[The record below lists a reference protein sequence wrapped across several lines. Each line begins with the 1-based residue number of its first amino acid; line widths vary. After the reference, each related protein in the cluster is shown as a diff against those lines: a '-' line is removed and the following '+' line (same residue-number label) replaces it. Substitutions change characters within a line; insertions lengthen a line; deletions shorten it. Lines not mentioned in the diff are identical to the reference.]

1 LNSRVDDL
9 DNVTYAPPDGM
20 MYRMQSTKLERPQET
35 DSAWGQLR
43 LLPSPVWLVLLLI
56 LGFFVA
62 LASLSDGP
70 LRIVATAA
78 VGAALLAGVARMLAA
93 QSASHRQLLQESQ
106 RQATEF
112 ERLIEVR
119 TRELSELSTHLQN
132 FAEKEKS
139 ELAKRLHDELGGL
152 LTAAKMDLSWL
163 QSRVTEA
170 PYGERLGQLGGVL
183 DDAMNL
189 KRRVVEELRP
199 SLLDHFGLPTALRA
213 HVESVCSK
221 AGLKCE
227 VMMTEEAET
236 LPKELA
242 IALFRVIQ
250 EGLTNVVRHAHAQQV
265 RLALTAD
272 AQRYLLLLTDDGCG
286 MKMSDS
292 AFRWSHGLAG
302 MRHRVQAL
310 GGKFTIE
317 SSPAEGT
324 TLRIE
329 IPRKRAS

>member
-1 LNSRVDDL
+1 
-9 DNVTYAPPDGM
+9 M
-20 MYRMQSTKLERPQET
+20 MRLMDSTKIGLPQHT
-35 DSAWGQLR
+35 DSGWSNLR
-43 LLPSPVWLVLLLI
+43 LLPSPVWLALLI
-56 LGFFVA
+56 VLAAILAVA
-62 LASLSDGP
+62 AIGERPGRLVAMA
-70 LRIVATAA
+70 IVSI
-78 VGAALLAGVARMLAA
+78 VLLAGVAKLFAA
-93 QSASHRQLLQESQ
+93 EAARQRELRIAAEH
-106 RQATEF
+106 QAAEF
-112 ERLIEVR
+112 ERLIQVR

-139 ELAKRLHDELGGL
+139 ELARHLHDELGGL

-163 QSRVTEA
+163 QSRLTDA
-170 PYGERLGQLGGVL
+170 PYGDRLGQLGSVL
-183 DDAMNL
+183 DDAMSL

-221 AGLKCE
+221 AGIKCD
-227 VMMTEEAET
+227 VTMTEDAET
-236 LPKELA
+236 LPKEAA

-250 EGLTNVVRHAHAQQV
+250 EGLTNVVRHAHAREV

-302 MRHRVQAL
+302 MRHRVEAL
-310 GGKFTIE
+310 SGKFTLE

-324 TLRIE
+324 TVRVE
-329 IPRKRAS
+329 IPRNRAG